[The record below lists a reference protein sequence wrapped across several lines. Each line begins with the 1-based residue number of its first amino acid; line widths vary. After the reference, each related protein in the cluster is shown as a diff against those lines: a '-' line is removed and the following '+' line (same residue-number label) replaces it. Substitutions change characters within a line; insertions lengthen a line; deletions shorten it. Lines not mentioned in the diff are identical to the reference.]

1 MRLDRIFV
9 VTAIERVIDAHKN
22 DPEWELR
29 IKDARFWLHYYYEWR
44 DMIALKYIRHVLN
57 FAQKDYVSYF
67 HHRVRLD
74 DIINVY
80 IIALHRALDKCS
92 SDLGVLTTYIN
103 GYMKTARGVVSRSL
117 DLDRNR
123 VDFAPIDELLI
134 EEHGETDRSAMD
146 TLSLKQDLDAVQKIA
161 AMVDPNLWQSMLDG
175 FRYFSPQTTE
185 KEA

>member
-1 MRLDRIFV
+1 
-9 VTAIERVIDAHKN
+9 
-22 DPEWELR
+22 
-29 IKDARFWLHYYYEWR
+29 
-44 DMIALKYIRHVLN
+44 
-57 FAQKDYVSYF
+57 
-67 HHRVRLD
+67 
-74 DIINVY
+74 
-80 IIALHRALDKCS
+80 
-92 SDLGVLTTYIN
+92 
-103 GYMKTARGVVSRSL
+103 
-117 DLDRNR
+117 